1 MNTEPMAYIATHS
14 CGGWVL
20 VTVDLPERA
29 KDNAKEIAQC
39 IRDGYTIERV
49 TVQAVRTTL
58 TMCECNKA
66 RRKQAGQQQELTH
79 LKGGG
84 A

>member
-1 MNTEPMAYIATHS
+1 MDNEPMAYIATHS

-39 IRDGYTIERV
+39 ITDGLTVERV

-58 TMCECNKA
+58 KMCECQRQ
-66 RRKQAGQQQELTH
+66 RRKTADQQQEMTI
-79 LKGGG
+79 GR
-84 A
+84 